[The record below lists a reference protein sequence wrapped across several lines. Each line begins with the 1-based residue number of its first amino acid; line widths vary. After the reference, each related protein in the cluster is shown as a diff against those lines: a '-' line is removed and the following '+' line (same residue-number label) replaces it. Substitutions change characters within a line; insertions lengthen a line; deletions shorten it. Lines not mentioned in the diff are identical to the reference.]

1 VSAKPSCYMYLY
13 VNTTALELERN
24 LTRLRELRERVR
36 NGSEQS
42 PLPPELRPIL
52 GEPPPAGVP
61 LDPVVSLFLRREQRE
76 QRRERESSLAQR
88 LRRFFRR
95 KFFLFRRSAL
105 MTLIAL
111 RNLALGRPSPERLAQ
126 EVAFAS
132 WRGEEEEAR
141 PETGGA
147 APVPVSPSVSH
158 THSRQLCLTHC
169 FY

>member
-1 VSAKPSCYMYLY
+1 
-13 VNTTALELERN
+13 
-24 LTRLRELRERVR
+24 
-36 NGSEQS
+36 
-42 PLPPELRPIL
+42 L

-95 KFFLFRRSAL
+95 KFFLFRRRSVPKPPSPCPPVVPRAPIAHRCPCSAL

-141 PETGGA
+141 PETGGGA
-147 APVPVSPSVSH
+147 HRGPE
-158 THSRQLCLTHC
+158 L
-169 FY
+169 